1 MGYFLPRWVI
11 RAEAI
16 KPTEVENAHSPWY
29 TQCFVLQTIGNARGI
44 FVYATTKGFTYLVN
58 NWNMKTRAS

>member
-1 MGYFLPRWVI
+1 MGYFLLRWGF

-29 TQCFVLQTIGNARGI
+29 TQCIILQIIGNARGI
-44 FVYATTKGFTYLVN
+44 FVCAKAPLN
-58 NWNMKTRAS
+58 